1 MVSRVCEEF
10 GCLPDVA
17 ESALEDDLGLIPTI
31 LTLRA
36 FARTKEVYD
45 NSEDYLNLPQ
55 SRMMDLLQDIEFE
68 HVDNP
73 VEIDGN

>member
-1 MVSRVCEEF
+1 M
-10 GCLPDVA
+10 PNVA
-17 ESALEDDLGLIPTI
+17 AHALDDDSEWLILTI
-31 LTLRA
+31 LTLRT

-45 NSEDYLNLPQ
+45 NSDDHLNLPQ